1 MKLDK
6 IEEILGGKDALNS
19 PLNDSL
25 DQIHLIENGIP
36 RKSLLKLIENISFSL
51 KDMAEL
57 LHVSEKTLKRNELLD
72 TPLADQ
78 IMQLAILF
86 TRGFE
91 VFGSKVDFLE
101 WIDIENQALS
111 NKKPKEFLG
120 TSVGRQLIEDI
131 LGRVE
136 YGIYS

>member
-1 MKLDK
+1 MQLHK
-6 IEEILGGKDALNS
+6 IEEILGGQDSLNS
-19 PLNDSL
+19 PLNNSL

-91 VFGSKVDFLE
+91 VFGSKQDFLE
-101 WIDIENQALS
+101 WIDLENQALA